1 MRFLLATR
9 NPHKAREI
17 REILSARSGLSV
29 ESLDDAGV
37 PYDPAEEEIEVFDTF
52 AANALAKA
60 RYFAR
65 RTGTSTLADDSGL
78 VVAALG
84 GAPGVHSR
92 RFAADGGAASTPGES
107 EDEANNRH
115 LLARMEKVAT
125 PERTARYVCAAAAL
139 LMDGR
144 CVSAIGT
151 WEGWISHE
159 PRGRG
164 GFGYDPI
171 FGLAG
176 RACTAAELPSDQKR
190 RLGHRGA
197 AFRALGVAL

>member
-1 MRFLLATR
+1 MHFLLATR
-9 NPHKAREI
+9 NPNKAREI
-17 REILSARSGLSV
+17 REILSARSGLTV

-37 PYDPAEEEIEVFDTF
+37 SYDPAEEEIEVFDTF

-65 RTGTSTLADDSGL
+65 RTGLSTLADDSGL
-78 VVAALG
+78 VVDALG
-84 GAPGVHSR
+84 GAPGVRSR
-92 RFAADGGAASTPGES
+92 RFAADAGAASTPGES

-115 LLARMEKVAT
+115 LLARLEKVVTA
-125 PERTARYVCAAAAL
+125 ERTARYVCAAAAV

-144 CVSAIGT
+144 CCSALGT
-151 WEGWISHE
+151 WEGRITRE

-164 GFGYDPI
+164 GFGYDPL
-171 FGLAG
+171 FALAD
-176 RACTAAELPSDQKR
+176 RACTAAELPPDEKR

-197 AFRALGVAL
+197 AFRALRVAI